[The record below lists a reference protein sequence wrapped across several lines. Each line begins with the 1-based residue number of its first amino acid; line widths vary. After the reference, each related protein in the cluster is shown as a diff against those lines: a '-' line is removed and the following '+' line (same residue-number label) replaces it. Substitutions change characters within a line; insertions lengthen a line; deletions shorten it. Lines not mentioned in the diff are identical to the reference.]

1 MSVSDITSTMDPL
14 HLCIALSPLSVY
26 LLLLGVINLSKRP
39 LVTNG
44 ARDAAALGIG
54 LSGFVIVG
62 PMELFVPE
70 ATILRLGV
78 FVWAL
83 LLAFYGMCLTLFV
96 LLMRPRLV
104 IYNIRPDQVRPMLAE
119 LVTELDRESRWAGEC
134 LIIPNLGVQLHVEAS
149 NSMRNVQLISAGVH
163 QSYEGWNRLEQTL
176 KTSLREVQSVRN
188 PYGFSLVFFSLLMIS
203 IATFFLVQDA
213 ETVAHS
219 LKEMLRL

>member
-1 MSVSDITSTMDPL
+1 MDPL

-26 LLLLGVINLSKRP
+26 LLLLGVINLSRRP

-44 ARDAAALGIG
+44 ARDAAALGVAI
-54 LSGFVIVG
+54 SGFVVVG

-83 LLAFYGMCLTLFV
+83 LLAFYAMCLTLFV

-119 LVTELDRESRWAGEC
+119 LVNDLDRESRWAGEC

-149 NSMRNVQLISAGVH
+149 PGMRNVQLIAAGPH
-163 QSYEGWNRLEQTL
+163 QSYDGWHRLEKTL
-176 KTSLREVQSVRN
+176 STSLRQVQSVRN
-188 PYGFSLVFFSLLMIS
+188 PYGFSLVFFALLMIGS
-203 IATFFLVQDA
+203 VTFWLVQDA
-213 ETVAHS
+213 DTVAHS
-219 LKEMLRL
+219 LREMLRL

>member
-1 MSVSDITSTMDPL
+1 MDPL

-26 LLLLGVINLSKRP
+26 LLLLGIINLSKRP

-44 ARDAAALGIG
+44 ARDAAALGVGI
-54 LSGFVIVG
+54 SGFVIVG

-78 FVWAL
+78 LVWAL
-83 LLAFYGMCLTLFV
+83 LLAFYAMCLTLLV

-104 IYNIRPDQVRPMLAE
+104 IYNIRPDQVRPMLAD
-119 LVTELDRESRWAGEC
+119 LVNQLDRESRWAGEC

-149 NSMRNVQLISAGVH
+149 NAMRNVQLIAAGVN
-163 QSYEGWNRLEQTL
+163 QSYEGWHRLEKALTAELQQV
-176 KTSLREVQSVRN
+176 RSVRN